1 MQNVV
6 QTAVDLLKFSLIL
19 CCHFVAPAKS
29 QRKTDPEKFQQIPV
43 TFGFT
48 DQALQQD
55 ENFLSTPA
63 SLWKWTSNDCLI
75 HSFLFDQ
82 PLPSAASSINVQRM

>member
-1 MQNVV
+1 MQDVV
-6 QTAVDLLKFSLIL
+6 QAAVDLLKFPLIL

-29 QRKTDPEKFQQIPV
+29 QRKTEPEKFQQILV

-55 ENFLSTPA
+55 ENFLSTPG
-63 SLWKWTSNDCLI
+63 
-75 HSFLFDQ
+75 FVVEMDQ
-82 PLPSAASSINVQRM
+82 Q

>member
-1 MQNVV
+1 MQDVV
-6 QTAVDLLKFSLIL
+6 QAAVDLLKFPLIL

-29 QRKTDPEKFQQIPV
+29 QRKTEPEKFQQILV

-55 ENFLSTPA
+55 ENFLSTPG
-63 SLWKWTSNDCLI
+63 
-75 HSFLFDQ
+75 FVVEMDQ
-82 PLPSAASSINVQRM
+82 QLPSAASSINVQRM